1 MTLQNY
7 FNTYEGTGILSTSDS
22 DGRVDSAI
30 YSRPHFTEDGKLAF
44 IMRDRLSHNN
54 LQSNSH
60 AVFLFKED
68 GPGYH
73 GKRLFLN
80 KVGEEKNEEKI
91 RALQRRVTCREDKIE
106 EDRFLVYFELEKTL
120 PLIGDGGTKTY
131 H

>member
-1 MTLQNY
+1 MTLSEY
-7 FNTYEGTGILSTSDS
+7 FNIYEGTGVLSTSDKS
-22 DGRVDSAI
+22 GRVDSAI

-44 IMRDRLSHNN
+44 IMRDRLSHEN

-68 GPGYH
+68 GPGYS
-73 GKRLFLN
+73 GKRLFLR
-80 KVGEEKNEEKI
+80 KVGEEKDEEKI
-91 RALQRRVTCREDKIE
+91 KAIQRRVSCREAKKK

-120 PLIGDGGTKTY
+120 PLVGSRNQKT